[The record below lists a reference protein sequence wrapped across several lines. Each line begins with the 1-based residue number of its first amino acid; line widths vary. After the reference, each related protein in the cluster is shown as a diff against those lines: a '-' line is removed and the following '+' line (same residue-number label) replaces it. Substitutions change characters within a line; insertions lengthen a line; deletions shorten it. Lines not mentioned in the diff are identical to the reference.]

1 MVRVGSMASPIF
13 DLNCAWPSNAISSHT
28 SSGKVTIAAHDLTAT
43 EHAALTSALLAIYKA
58 HLVEA
63 LILTG
68 DATARRELMALAPP
82 VTTPEGVYDAHAEAC
97 LALLDR
103 IAAAVP
109 RERTVGWRD
118 AAAIAHLE
126 AVLRDADT
134 IIGA

>member
-1 MVRVGSMASPIF
+1 M
-13 DLNCAWPSNAISSHT
+13 
-28 SSGKVTIAAHDLTAT
+28 TIAANDLNAT
-43 EHAALTSALLAIYKA
+43 EHAALTSALMAIDKA

-68 DATARRELMALAPP
+68 DATTRRELMCLAPP

-97 LALLDR
+97 CALLNR

-109 RERTVGWRD
+109 REGTVGWRD

-126 AVLRDADT
+126 AVLRDAAT
-134 IIGA
+134 IITGERP

>member
-1 MVRVGSMASPIF
+1 M
-13 DLNCAWPSNAISSHT
+13 
-28 SSGKVTIAAHDLTAT
+28 TIAAHELNAT
-43 EHAALTSALLAIYKA
+43 EHAALTAALLAIDKA

-68 DATARRELMALAPP
+68 DADARRGLMCLAPQ
-82 VTTPEGVYDAHAEAC
+82 VTTPEAVYDAHAEAC

-109 RERTVGWRD
+109 RTGTAGWRD
-118 AAAIAHLE
+118 AASIAHLE
-126 AVLRDADT
+126 AVLRDAVT